1 MRNALILLVCLL
13 ASTAT
18 FAQVDVKINPI
29 STIFG
34 SPDLSVEFAP
44 AEKFGVE
51 LSAGPNFGSLTLE
64 ENKLNRRGF
73 TGILVGKYYLN
84 EDMGND
90 NLSIGLYA
98 KGKMINFTADG
109 DDLDEASRRKIA
121 LGFAVGQK
129 WVSKNNIIFSIDGGI
144 GRNISNVI
152 EGEEEAS
159 FDLAQLP
166 FFNLDGF
173 FRMSVGYR
181 F

>member
-1 MRNALILLVCLL
+1 MRNALILLACLF

-18 FAQVDVKINPI
+18 FAQIDAKINPI

-34 SPDLSVEFAP
+34 SPDLSVEFAAGP
-44 AEKFGVE
+44 KIGVE
-51 LSAGPNFGSLTLE
+51 LSAGPNFGSLTLDDTSI
-64 ENKLNRRGF
+64 KRRGF
-73 TGILVGKYYLN
+73 TGILTGKYYLN

-98 KGKMINFTADG
+98 KGKVINFTAEGNETDK
-109 DDLDEASRRKIA
+109 ANRQKIA

-129 WVSKNNIIFSIDGGI
+129 WVSKNNVIFSIDGGI

-152 EGEEEAS
+152 EGDEDAS
-159 FDLAQLP
+159 FNLANLP

-173 FRMSVGYR
+173 FRLSVGYR